1 MQSNLPS
8 LATSFRNQLRGTL
21 APRQQI
27 NLSCDA
33 ATSNKLRP
41 RVGQD
46 EVLDAALG
54 LVKDRCTQC
63 LGDSPQY
70 CTWPLSASSKPDSAS
85 MEEHGKLIC
94 KATMGS

>member
-21 APRQQI
+21 APCQQI

-41 RVGQD
+41 RVGED
-46 EVLDAALG
+46 EILDALLG
-54 LVKDRCTQC
+54 SVKDRRIEC
-63 LGDSPQY
+63 LGNLAPV
-70 CTWPLSASSKPDSAS
+70 LHLAIVG
-85 MEEHGKLIC
+85 E
-94 KATMGS
+94 